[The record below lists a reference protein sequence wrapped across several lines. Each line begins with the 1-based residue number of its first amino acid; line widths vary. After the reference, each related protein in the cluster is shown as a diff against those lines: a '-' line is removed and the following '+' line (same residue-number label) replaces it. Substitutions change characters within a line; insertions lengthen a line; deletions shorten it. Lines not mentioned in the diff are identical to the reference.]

1 MESGGCGTDVEP
13 GEMAIG
19 SVVGIPVAEEA
30 RLPVVTVPVGSW
42 IIKDVGNHDCE
53 SVMVAVATILVTRG
67 FEDVEVEVDVGVII
81 GVEVTSEIVVVGVS
95 DDKLVDGVGKL
106 DGGTVELNGTDVGED
121 VTDGGVDVGIGISV
135 VLLDGI

>member
-13 GEMAIG
+13 GEIAMG

-42 IIKDVGNHDCE
+42 IIRDVGNHDCE

-67 FEDVEVEVDVGVII
+67 FEEVDVGAGVGVII
-81 GVEVTSEIVVVGVS
+81 GVEVTSSEVVGVS
-95 DDKLVDGVGKL
+95 DERLVDGVGKL
-106 DGGTVELNGTDVGED
+106 DGGTVELNEIDVEEG
-121 VTDGGVDVGIGISV
+121 VTGGGVEVGMGTSV
-135 VLLDGI
+135 VLLEGI